1 MDADEIMCRIFGA
14 SLVEFRVASAKAN
27 EDHPGQS
34 RYDFLLYEKQNVRFI
49 CLKLYFLQVSFSI
62 FVF

>member
-1 MDADEIMCRIFGA
+1 MDADEIMYRIFGA

-34 RYDFLLYEKQNVRFI
+34 RYDFLDSCKKGTLGLSV
-49 CLKLYFLQVSFSI
+49 
-62 FVF
+62 